1 MSANSKR
8 WTSGRDD
15 RTLEF
20 VHVEVVLTASD
31 GNGLVVARNT
41 IDNLVQCQNQFKR
54 QSLRS
59 NLT

>member
-8 WTSGRDD
+8 WTSGRV
-15 RTLEF
+15 TLEF